1 VLLKMLD
8 FLVKTYIIL
17 GVEKLQPFYKRNNRD
32 VLEVTKSGEGIGE
45 RMKAKQTLTPNL
57 GKRQRRINWEKYVEG
72 SAIAIHGFYRSLYK
86 ELLDFWKCKIRC
98 ILRLV

>member
-1 VLLKMLD
+1 MLD
-8 FLVKTYIIL
+8 FLVKTNIIL

-86 ELLDFWKCKIRC
+86 ELLVLENAKFDESF
-98 ILRLV
+98 V